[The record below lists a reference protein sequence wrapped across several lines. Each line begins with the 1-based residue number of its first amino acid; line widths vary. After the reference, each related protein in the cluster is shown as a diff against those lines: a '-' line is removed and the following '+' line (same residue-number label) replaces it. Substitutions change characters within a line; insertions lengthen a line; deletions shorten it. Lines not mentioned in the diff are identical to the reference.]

1 VRVEG
6 SSRAT
11 WPVPFWVS
19 PSKTVPSLSTADI
32 ASVLP
37 RQKLARIA
45 QPGQPGLKA
54 EVKRRHCCSSSWSSP
69 LPRNDSSQGPGRWRG
84 ILSALGGLSGLH
96 ILPVGLVASK
106 MSFNLF
112 IKRSNPAAQSLSIAL
127 NLLHV
132 VVGELVGNAVVGWL
146 LFLCRH
152 NAWAS
157 VSLTPGG
164 GGSSG

>member
-1 VRVEG
+1 MMRNQCCRRSDRRSTGKQGAGIGLLEGFAQNLLVFVR
-6 SSRAT
+6 
-11 WPVPFWVS
+11 
-19 PSKTVPSLSTADI
+19 ADI

-112 IKRSNPAAQSLSIAL
+112 IKRSNPAAQSLSVAL
-127 NLLHV
+127 TLLHV
-132 VVGELVGNAVVGWL
+132 LVEELLGTWVRFL
-146 LFLCRH
+146 LRH
-152 NAWAS
+152 
-157 VSLTPGG
+157 
-164 GGSSG
+164 